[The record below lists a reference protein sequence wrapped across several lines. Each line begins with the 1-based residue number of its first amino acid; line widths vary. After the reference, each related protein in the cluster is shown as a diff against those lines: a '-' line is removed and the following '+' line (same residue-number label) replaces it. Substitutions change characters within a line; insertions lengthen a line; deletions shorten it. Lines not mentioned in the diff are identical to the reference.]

1 MKKII
6 SVILIL
12 VVIMSLTSCRNA
24 SDDLSS
30 SVSTI
35 DDMKISMPQ
44 NSTET
49 ETQLPP
55 QNEEKV
61 YQSTIDTPKEVIFYK
76 GGKCE
81 VSTDKKLNLDIA
93 RCVEAWYKNYENDTL
108 PLTKTAV
115 TDEMIAELKYSETV
129 IEICFDYDQEINI
142 LGKIKLDNTRRL
154 LIPLTGNQAYYVF
167 RGNGAYKYQNGMHAV
182 KGKGLEKYFE
192 GVTLDKNV
200 NNWESTVAAP
210 ATVTFYKDGMQYV
223 STDKEL
229 NHKIAR
235 HIEKWFQYK
244 DSFAVA
250 SLLATTDLIDKIKRN
265 DMAIELQFDNETK
278 FYDGVT
284 NICTNTRTLFVTI
297 TGEYDN
303 LIFSNSVD
311 APNDW
316 SGPHA
321 AGTGLEQFF
330 DGIQFTPLTE
340 EQKRWQSTITTPGS
354 IEFYKN
360 GKLIGKSEDMS
371 GYELNNKIAKHIESW
386 FYKKENVATTII
398 SNVPVET
405 AWGNGS
411 YIKMWFG
418 SGITFY
424 GEHIVS
430 EKSSYLIIPLT
441 GEYAYHI
448 FEGSYDD
455 FSNVAYVTAGNGLEQ
470 FFESLTVDNNE

>member
-30 SVSTI
+30 SVSNI

-142 LGKIKLDNTRRL
+142 LGKIKLDNTTRL

-210 ATVTFYKDGMQYV
+210 ATVTFYKDGMQSV

-235 HIEKWFQYK
+235 HIEAWYK
-244 DSFAVA
+244 YQTTFA
-250 SLLATTDLIDKIKRN
+250 SCNCITYDHNIIERKHTET
-265 DMAIELQFDNETK
+265 AIELIFDNEIK
-278 FYDGVT
+278 FYGGNMQSDERKIFISLDGK
-284 NICTNTRTLFVTI
+284 RAY
-297 TGEYDN
+297 E
-303 LIFSNSVD
+303 IFSNDLYFESWRD
-311 APNDW
+311 CMLL
-316 SGPHA
+316 SECG
-321 AGTGLEQFF
+321 GLEQFF
-330 DGIQFTPLTE
+330 EGRKFE
-340 EQKRWQSTITTPGS
+340 EIPNNEWESTVVPPARVQL
-354 IEFYKN
+354 YKN
-360 GKLIGKSEDMS
+360 G
-371 GYELNNKIAKHIESW
+371 ELLEELTDLETNQKIAQHIESW
-386 FYKKENVATTII
+386 YIYKDSIESSNAGMTADTIGNVRRNETY
-398 SNVPVET
+398 VEIFFH
-405 AWGNGS
+405 S
-411 YIKMWFG
+411 EIK
-418 SGITFY
+418 FY
-424 GEHIVS
+424 GKNMLQS
-430 EKSSYLIIPLT
+430 ETYCLLIPLT
-441 GEYAYHI
+441 GDYAYCV
-448 FEGSYDD
+448 FEAASDCNYNR
-455 FSNVAYVTAGNGLEQ
+455 FNFPEKGNGLEQ